1 MNSTGLGPGSGMGL
15 GKGALT
21 SRYTARK
28 IVTKDGIIMSA
39 NLDRMSC
46 INEEESGSP
55 VPATRRPSASS
66 NSPGPASRSR
76 FSAASAWRAKKGKA
90 KQNDHVMSFMEYDD
104 LGSASASIEMIET
117 GLSGHR
123 TSIGTATAAG
133 TATGDLS
140 GLGMNL
146 VNVENSQE
154 RSGLSVRGDLPAFK
168 SDGFLGGQKSAGE
181 GRKFSWEDL
190 EKDPRET

>member
-1 MNSTGLGPGSGMGL
+1 M
-15 GKGALT
+15 T
-21 SRYTARK
+21 SRYMARK

-55 VPATRRPSASS
+55 VLSARRPSSSS
-66 NSPGPASRSR
+66 NSNSPSPASRSR
-76 FSAASAWRAKKGKA
+76 FSAVSAWRAKKGKT
-90 KQNDHVMSFMEYDD
+90 KQNEHVMSFMDYDD
-104 LGSASASIEMIET
+104 SGSASASIEMIET

-123 TSIGTATAAG
+123 TSTGSGTG
-133 TATGDLS
+133 TGTGIGDLS
-140 GLGMNL
+140 GLGLNL

-154 RSGLSVRGDLPAFK
+154 RSGLSVRGDLPFD
-168 SDGFLGGQKSAGE
+168 SDGFLGVQYSTGE

-190 EKDPRET
+190 EKDTRET